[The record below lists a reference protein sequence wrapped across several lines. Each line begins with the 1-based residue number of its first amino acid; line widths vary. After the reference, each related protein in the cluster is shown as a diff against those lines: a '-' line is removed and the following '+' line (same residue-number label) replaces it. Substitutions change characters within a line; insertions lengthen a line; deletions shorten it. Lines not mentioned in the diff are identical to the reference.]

1 MRQRERGRLV
11 VERGGERGRVAGGRR
26 ERGRE
31 GERECPIP
39 LLQGAQLV
47 AAC

>member
-1 MRQRERGRLV
+1 MNEERERGRLV
-11 VERGGERGRVAGGRR
+11 VERDGERGRVAG
-26 ERGRE
+26 GRE